1 MSDLIRLPT
10 ISIRGI
16 KIVGRI
22 VFGFLLLASVGIGA
36 LLGLLFVYMSDLP
49 QVGEL
54 ENYRPDVISEVYADD
69 GQIIGSFAIERRVI
83 VDYRRIPQVLH
94 DAIISV
100 EDQNFEKHIGV
111 DFRRIISAAWTD
123 LITWKKKEGAS
134 TLTQQLSRNLFLTP
148 DKSFKR
154 KFQEILLSI
163 QIERRYTK
171 QQIMTLYVNQV
182 YIGNGLYGFAAGAD
196 YFFNKPI
203 EKLTLHEAALLAG
216 LPQRPSAT
224 SPIGNPKVCLARRN
238 HVLDRMVAE
247 NKISRDQAEEAKMQP
262 VVLQLRQPYNALG
275 PYFIE

>member
-1 MSDLIRLPT
+1 MRKRMSDLIRLPT
-10 ISIRGI
+10 ISIRGK

-22 VFGFLLLASVGIGA
+22 VFGFFLLASIGMGA
-36 LLGLLFVYMSDLP
+36 ILGLLFVYMSDLP
-49 QVGEL
+49 QVSEL

-83 VDYRRIPQVLH
+83 VDYRRIPQVLQ

-134 TLTQQLSRNLFLTP
+134 TLTQQLTRNLFLTP

-154 KFQEILLSI
+154 KFQEVLLSI

-182 YIGNGLYGFAAGAD
+182 YMGNGLYGFAAGHELLLCALQHQRLLTQVNSR
-196 YFFNKPI
+196 FFWTQIIFFEALVWPVMAIRSGKEFN
-203 EKLTLHEAALLAG
+203 HEH
-216 LPQRPSAT
+216 S
-224 SPIGNPKVCLARRN
+224 
-238 HVLDRMVAE
+238 LDRRHRRAH
-247 NKISRDQAEEAKMQP
+247 RLFGLQP
-262 VVLQLRQPYNALG
+262 VRQTHRPEHHPG
-275 PYFIE
+275 